1 MTNTYL
7 ICIYI
12 WIIIANINSS
22 LFDELAG
29 LMKGLYKPS
38 PVNKRVTRLERTI
51 GKHKCEMV
59 IKSYFSQLLCG
70 FILLLLI

>member
-12 WIIIANINSS
+12 WTIITNNNSS

-29 LMKGLYKPS
+29 QMKGLCKPS
-38 PVNKRVTRLERTI
+38 PVNKRVTKLERTI

-70 FILLLLI
+70 YILLLLI